1 MNTNHVFNMDG
12 IQTMLNGFNIPT
24 HKSRVK
30 AHLGDQLG
38 KFHDMYVK
46 HTPTNVLHL
55 ILGFTC
61 GVWV

>member
-1 MNTNHVFNMDG
+1 
-12 IQTMLNGFNIPT
+12 MLNGFNIPT

-61 GVWV
+61 DVWA

>member
-1 MNTNHVFNMDG
+1 MNTNHVFNMDRT
-12 IQTMLNGFNIPT
+12 QTMLNGFNIPT

-46 HTPTNVLHL
+46 HTLAKVFHL
-55 ILGFTC
+55 ILGSTF
-61 GVWV
+61 GVWA

>member
-1 MNTNHVFNMDG
+1 MDRT
-12 IQTMLNGFNIPT
+12 QTMLNGFNIPT

-46 HTPTNVLHL
+46 HTLAKVFHL
-55 ILGFTC
+55 ILGSTF
-61 GVWV
+61 GVWA